1 MTSTSAQN
9 WAIRTLE
16 VYGSRDIAQ
25 EFHVK
30 VSEPVQNAN
39 VPWDW
44 DCQYAVEGF
53 ADIGPTTV
61 QGPDAIGALQL
72 ALNVLGAYLSRLAQT
87 HDIRWFGSRE
97 LGFETYRLY
106 QGPDP

>member
-1 MTSTSAQN
+1 MTFDAAEV
-9 WAIRTLE
+9 WATRVLE
-16 VYGSRDIAQ
+16 VYDSYGVGH
-25 EFHVK
+25 EFMVA
-30 VSEPVQNAN
+30 VSKPVQNSDN
-39 VPWDW
+39 PWGW
-44 DCQYAVEGF
+44 DCWFEVEGF
-53 ADIGPTTV
+53 ENTGPIMV
-61 QGPDAIGALQL
+61 QGPDGIGALQT

>member
-1 MTSTSAQN
+1 MTFAEAEA
-9 WAIRTLE
+9 WATRVLE
-16 VYGSRDIAQ
+16 VYDADGTER
-25 EFHVK
+25 EVT
-30 VSEPVQNAN
+30 VSVSKPVQNAD

-61 QGPDAIGALQL
+61 QAPDAIGALQL

-97 LGFETYRLY
+97 LGFEMYRLY